1 MVPPHHRILPREI
14 GTVNPRYNDSQ
25 YNDFRIITMRYAGT
39 VDFMCRITIN
49 PVYRYR
55 KDLASNLAGIVVK
68 PIISSFWGVNL
79 GADAP
84 ELSTWQTKLRQA
96 GLLSLIIIVIARV
109 YC

>member
-55 KDLASNLAGIVVK
+55 KDLASNLAGIVILRRAGNMLK
-68 PIISSFWGVNL
+68 PIIS
-79 GADAP
+79 
-84 ELSTWQTKLRQA
+84 
-96 GLLSLIIIVIARV
+96 
-109 YC
+109 